1 MTTVQQLQKALA
13 SVNEAIEELY
23 FIDGMEEYAERLN
36 YVAAEIEEELAEL
49 ESLEG
54 NE

>member
-1 MTTVQQLQKALA
+1 
-13 SVNEAIEELY
+13 
-23 FIDGMEEYAERLN
+23 MEEYAERLN